1 MPTHKFHVGQLVRL
15 APALSRNV
23 PGGSYEIVKRL
34 PERAGEFEYQIKS
47 MNEPHQR
54 VVRESELRAV

>member
-1 MPTHKFHVGQLVRL
+1 MPTHKFHVVQLVRL

-54 VVRESELRAV
+54 VVRESELRGV

>member
-34 PERAGEFEYQIKS
+34 PERAGEFEDQIKS

-54 VVRESELRAV
+54 VVRESELRGV

>member
-1 MPTHKFHVGQLVRL
+1 MPTHKFRLGQLVRL

-34 PERAGEFEYQIKS
+34 PERDGEFEYQIKS

-54 VVRESELRAV
+54 RMRESELRAL